1 MHLADPISR
10 AAPAAGVFAQIAALL
25 AAVAFANLWFYLTR
39 PRPDRGAALAL
50 LSALIAF
57 VVAAVLYAIGSGGSD
72 SSPASYLG
80 LLIDGGVFLLGL
92 LAMLHA
98 LAQVLPGVRAIP
110 VVIGPAVGLL
120 LIGTL
125 FQRPGSGFSWSD
137 PFGLGVGLA
146 LSLLLISLIVYWR
159 LPAGP
164 GWAAGP
170 AVVVGVGVAAAVIA
184 AVWLLA
190 QPSSFAPSDAL
201 TSTVLVTAFAA
212 LACFSLLTAVAP
224 SAWGTVPVGVAVPVS
239 AAVPVEEG
247 PGIKPMAK
255 EDDLPVAGSPPP
267 VAYTQ
272 PPSSYG
278 TSRER
283 AEVSPSLGV
292 ALAVVVALVAAG
304 QSSWTLFDTALG
316 LFSLGLLATSIRASV
331 AGLRT
336 PMLWVVA
343 GAGGFSLTVM
353 AAYFL
358 QLWSPDLGLPSELNP
373 LTDVLLPATWL
384 VATLLVALVLHLMR
398 RGREVKRSVPVARPT
413 LAELP
418 DATVVLS
425 DGPTIAINLPANRK
439 D

>member
-10 AAPAAGVFAQIAALL
+10 AAPAAGAFAQIAALL
-25 AAVAFANLWFYLTR
+25 AAVAFAGLWFYLTR

-50 LSALIAF
+50 LSALSAF
-57 VVAAVLYAIGSGGSD
+57 VIAAVLYAIGAGGPD

-80 LLIDGGVFLLGL
+80 LLIDSGVFLLGL

-98 LAQVLPGVRAIP
+98 LAQLLPAVRAVPI
-110 VVIGPAVGLL
+110 VIAPAVGLL

-125 FQRPGSGFSWSD
+125 FQRPGAGFSWSD

-164 GWAAGP
+164 GWSAGP
-170 AVVVGVGVAAAVIA
+170 AMVVGVGVAAAVVG
-184 AVWLLA
+184 AVWLFA

-224 SAWGTVPVGVAVPVS
+224 SA
-239 AAVPVEEG
+239 EEG
-247 PGIKPMAK
+247 SGTKPMAK
-255 EDDLPVAGSPPP
+255 EEDRPVAGSPPS

-283 AEVSPSLGV
+283 AEVSPALGIAV
-292 ALAVVVALVAAG
+292 AVVVALVAAG
-304 QSSWTLFDTALG
+304 QSRWTLFDTALG

-336 PMLWVVA
+336 PMLWVMA
-343 GAGGFSLTVM
+343 AAGGFSVTVM
-353 AAYFL
+353 AGYFL
-358 QLWSPDLGLPSELNP
+358 QLWSPNLGLPSQLSP
-373 LTDVLLPATWL
+373 LTDVLLPSTWV
-384 VATLLVALVLHLMR
+384 VATLVVALVLQLLR
-398 RGREVKRSVPVARPT
+398 RGREVRRSVPVAKPS
-413 LAELP
+413 LADLP

-425 DGPTIAINLPANRK
+425 DGPTIAINLPSNRK